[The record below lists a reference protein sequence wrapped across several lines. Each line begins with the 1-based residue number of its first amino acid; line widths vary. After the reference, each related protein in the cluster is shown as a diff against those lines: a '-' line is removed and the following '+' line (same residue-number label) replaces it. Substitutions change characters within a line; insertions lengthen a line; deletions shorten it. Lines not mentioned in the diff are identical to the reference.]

1 MFVATSG
8 DEPRGMNTIDYY
20 QTEVAYRREQMLGD
34 EGSVRRWL
42 RARRAGTAAAPK
54 NRTH

>member
-1 MFVATSG
+1 MSAATSG

-34 EGSVRRWL
+34 QGSLRRWL
-42 RARRAGTAAAPK
+42 RSRRTAATAAPK
-54 NRTH
+54 NRTR